1 MYGWWAGLSISD
13 AADLL
18 GCSHITHLSVYREFP
33 SCYNDSNIKLCD
45 NIHYPAEAGFLI
57 IMKKKNLWDEQ
68 RIYTKDVQLTN
79 L

>member
-1 MYGWWAGLSISD
+1 M
-13 AADLL
+13 
-18 GCSHITHLSVYREFP
+18 TH
-33 SCYNDSNIKLCD
+33 DIKLCD